1 MLHWGIV
8 SCFPQPKKHKA
19 GLKYR
24 GAPCPQLRFAL
35 IWPKY
40 ILFLDTV
47 TSPARG
53 SDESELKQDIQSPS
67 HDRWLPELLDLRAG
81 HLCFSWLLICVL
93 VLDLFCLVFTEDFIA
108 PQRSQSIRESLLL
121 LDTNYLLQYYEA
133 HCSFGSVGV
142 LHRWNL
148 SVVPQFFLL
157 WAFLLIGISSPTRCA
172 ARVQVSHL
180 TSLCFPPWWANKNTS
195 CRIWASSSSAEILA
209 FGVRPLEKT
218 C

>member
-1 MLHWGIV
+1 MLHRGNRFMFSSAW
-8 SCFPQPKKHKA
+8 KHKA

-24 GAPCPQLRFAL
+24 GAPCFQLRFAL

-40 ILFLDTV
+40 IQFLDTV

-53 SDESELKQDIQSPS
+53 NDESELKRDMQSPS

-93 VLDLFCLVFTEDFIA
+93 VWDLFCLVLTKDFIA

-121 LDTNYLLQYYEA
+121 LNTKCLPQYYEA

-142 LHRWNL
+142 VHRWNL
-148 SVVPQFFLL
+148 LVVPQFFLL
-157 WAFLLIGISSPTRCA
+157 WAFYRSEYRL
-172 ARVQVSHL
+172 QL
-180 TSLCFPPWWANKNTS
+180 TAQQECKFHT
-195 CRIWASSSSAEILA
+195 
-209 FGVRPLEKT
+209 
-218 C
+218 